1 MTTAR
6 HEFPLADQRSS
17 AILQSVR
24 SAFAEKGFDGASMQ
38 DLARAAG
45 MSAANFYRYF
55 PSKAELYVEV
65 LARVS
70 QREIDMLDAI
80 AGGTEPASRRLQMAI
95 TTFVTRAMR
104 TRRLAYA
111 LFVEPCEG
119 EIDQARLQFRQSVSR
134 QFLRI
139 VKDGQ
144 RAGQFRSDAEPE
156 LAATIIVGGMMEALT
171 GPLSPLSVDGETG
184 PGPSPDAIRV
194 LANDIADLCRAA
206 VVRQPSPSFSSSL
219 SSSPSPSPS
228 SAGRR

>member
-1 MTTAR
+1 MAYRRTPEIEA
-6 HEFPLADQRSS
+6 HLASNREK
-17 AILQSVR
+17 ILE
-24 SAFAEKGFDGASMQ
+24 A
-38 DLARAAG
+38 ARALVSEG
-45 MSAANFYRYF
+45 GWPAAQIIPIAAAVGLATGTIYRYF

-80 AGGTEPASRRLQMAI
+80 AGGTEPAPRRLQMAI

-171 GPLSPLSVDGETG
+171 GPLSPLSVDGESG

-194 LANDIADLCRAA
+194 LANAIADLCKAA
-206 VVRQPSPSFSSSL
+206 VVRQPLSAGGGL
-219 SSSPSPSPS
+219 SSGMLAST
-228 SAGRR
+228 GRR

>member
-1 MTTAR
+1 MAYRRTPEIEAHLASNREKILEAAR
-6 HEFPLADQRSS
+6 TLVSEGGWPAAQIIPIAAAVGLATGT
-17 AILQSVR
+17 I
-24 SAFAEKGFDGASMQ
+24 
-38 DLARAAG
+38 
-45 MSAANFYRYF
+45 YRYF

-80 AGGTEPASRRLQMAI
+80 AGGTESAPRRLQMAI

-171 GPLSPLSVDGETG
+171 GPLSPLSAEGETG

-206 VVRQPSPSFSSSL
+206 VVRQPS
-219 SSSPSPSPS
+219 
-228 SAGRR
+228 SAGSR